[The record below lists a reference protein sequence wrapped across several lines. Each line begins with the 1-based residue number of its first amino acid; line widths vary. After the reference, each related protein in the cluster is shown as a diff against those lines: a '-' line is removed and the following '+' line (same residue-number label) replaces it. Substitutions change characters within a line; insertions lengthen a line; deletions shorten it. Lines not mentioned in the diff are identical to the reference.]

1 MSKLLEEIKQ
11 ILEDLEFSVKFEST
25 TELRQFISKFNRFII
40 EEMLI
45 REVKSSRALKF
56 IELINANTDIF
67 INLIKKIHKFLLTL
81 EDQWRNSILSEMYY
95 ALWEI
100 KDIFFDKGNF
110 NFVEF
115 IVNNISSILWDAE
128 DPDSIMHNYLMYL
141 GYFHEGSTRDYSQ
154 ILSLEGLLNELDRLW
169 DKFYKNEKWGHCSDY
184 IPSKNLFYDEA
195 GPLGVLA
202 NLRHFLRKELNMFEN
217 FDSEFEFMRLQ
228 ILDIITYNHSLV
240 GIYVFYNFYLDLK
253 LQIYVLIFIILFK
266 MYLIFNLNSIEY
278 FIICFFKNSKVPS
291 N

>member
-128 DPDSIMHNYLMYL
+128 DPDSIMNKIKL
-141 GYFHEGSTRDYSQ
+141 STKPRK
-154 ILSLEGLLNELDRLW
+154 IPIPLD
-169 DKFYKNEKWGHCSDY
+169 G
-184 IPSKNLFYDEA
+184 
-195 GPLGVLA
+195 
-202 NLRHFLRKELNMFEN
+202 
-217 FDSEFEFMRLQ
+217 
-228 ILDIITYNHSLV
+228 
-240 GIYVFYNFYLDLK
+240 
-253 LQIYVLIFIILFK
+253 
-266 MYLIFNLNSIEY
+266 
-278 FIICFFKNSKVPS
+278 
-291 N
+291 